1 MTRRPLAPSSLR
13 ASVDAR
19 TVTITGD
26 DGGGAVSTNPAER
39 TRFVAW
45 SGDEDPDR
53 LEAVTITLAADR
65 FSALGTS
72 RAADYTT
79 SWALETGSG
88 WVTERLEVGVTGLG
102 WWRHLT
108 LVRDPAGHWTS
119 EAETEGEADL
129 PSPGIVDAASI
140 DGANDCDLALCPVTN
155 SMPILRLG
163 LLDAVG
169 PATALVMA
177 WVDLPSLQVI
187 RSDQVYSGVR
197 SFDAEVGS
205 AVVRYESA
213 NRAFMADLTVDEDG
227 VVIDYPWL
235 AKRLE

>member
-1 MTRRPLAPSSLR
+1 M
-13 ASVDAR
+13 
-19 TVTITGD
+19 
-26 DGGGAVSTNPAER
+26 STNSGER

-45 SGDEDPDR
+45 RGDDDPDR
-53 LEAVTITLAADR
+53 LEAATITLAADR

-88 WVTERLEVGVTGLG
+88 WVTERLEIGVTGHG

-108 LVRDPAGHWTS
+108 FTRDSAGRWTS
-119 EAETEGEADL
+119 EDESDGEADL
-129 PSPGIVDAASI
+129 PAPGIVDAESI
-140 DGANDCDLALCPVTN
+140 EGALDCDLALCPVTN

-163 LLDAVG
+163 LLD
-169 PATALVMA
+169 TAGSETGLVMA

-187 RSDQVYSGVR
+187 RSDQLYRGVR
-197 SFDAEVGS
+197 PYDAEAGS

-213 NRAFMADLTVDEDG
+213 NRSFMADLTVDEDG
-227 VVIDYPWL
+227 LVIDYPWL
-235 AKRLE
+235 AKRIAPTGG

>member
-1 MTRRPLAPSSLR
+1 MSA
-13 ASVDAR
+13 
-19 TVTITGD
+19 
-26 DGGGAVSTNPAER
+26 NPAQR

-45 SGDEDPDR
+45 RGDDDPDR
-53 LEAVTITLAADR
+53 LEAATITLAADR

-88 WVTERLEVGVTGLG
+88 WVTERLEIGVTGHG

-108 LVRDPAGHWTS
+108 LTRDPAGRWTS
-119 EAETEGEADL
+119 EAETDGDADL
-129 PSPGIVDAASI
+129 PAPGIVDAESI
-140 DGANDCDLALCPVTN
+140 EGALDCDLALCPVTN

-163 LLDAVG
+163 LLD
-169 PATALVMA
+169 TAGSETGLVMA

-187 RSDQVYSGVR
+187 RSDQLYRGVR
-197 SFDAEVGS
+197 SFDEEAGS

-213 NRAFMADLTVDEDG
+213 NRSFMADLTVDEDG
-227 VVIDYPWL
+227 LVIDYPWL
-235 AKRLE
+235 AKRIAPTDD